1 MKWAMLWSYILNQP
15 TAPLGRTQ
23 FLSNSQYSPNNWVR
37 NYDYVAMINFNGYY
51 LKSCPKD
58 QKSYSLSLSL
68 SLSFLDEVQKP
79 YSMIDKIHNRE
90 KKNKH

>member
-15 TAPLGRTQ
+15 TAPLGRIE

-51 LKSCPKD
+51 LKSCPKVIFFL
-58 QKSYSLSLSL
+58 SLSLSL
-68 SLSFLDEVQKP
+68 SLFLDEVQKP
-79 YSMIDKIHNRE
+79 YSMIDKIHNQE